1 MRIGDILAPMGTQA
15 EAASPVAFQI
25 NAEDNVATLLEAA
38 GPGPVIVRGSA
49 GERQI
54 VAQELIEHGHKIA
67 VTPIEKGANIV
78 KFGVVIGA
86 ATCAIREGEW
96 VHLHNC
102 GSRLDERSNSFDV
115 HTGVPEDVRYE

>member
-1 MRIGDILAPMGTQA
+1 MGTQT
-15 EAASPVAFQI
+15 AAAPCVAFQI
-25 NAEDNVATLLEAA
+25 NAEDNVATLLVSAQ
-38 GPGPVIVRGSA
+38 PGPVTVRGSA

-54 VAQELIEHGHKIA
+54 VAREPIEHGHKIA
-67 VTPIEKGANIV
+67 LGAIDKGANIV

-86 ATCAIREGEW
+86 ATCAICEGDW

-102 GSRLDERSNSFDV
+102 GSRLDERSNAFDV